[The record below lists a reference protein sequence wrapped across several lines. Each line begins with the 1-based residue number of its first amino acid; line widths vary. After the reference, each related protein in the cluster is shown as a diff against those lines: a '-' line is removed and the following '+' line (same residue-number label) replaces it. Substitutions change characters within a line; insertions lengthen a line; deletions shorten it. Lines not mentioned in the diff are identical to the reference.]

1 MKLITISALI
11 IIFSQLTGCATITGD
26 TAQSIRVETV
36 ALDGSEVKDA
46 ECELANEYGS
56 YKVKTPG
63 NITVRRSSGDM
74 NVTCKKEGSP
84 DAAARAI
91 SRANGGMFGNII
103 FGGGIGAI
111 IDHSKGTGYAY
122 PSWLRMMFGK
132 VLAFDRSDDNE
143 GQPSVGKEAD
153 GKAVA
158 TAPNGAPANAAST
171 SAPAASAQTATTPV
185 VASKTN

>member
-1 MKLITISALI
+1 MKLITISAFI
-11 IIFSQLTGCATITGD
+11 IVFSQLTGCATITGD
-26 TAQSIRVETV
+26 TAQSIRIETV
-36 ALDGSEVKDA
+36 ALDGSEIKDA

-122 PSWLRMMFGK
+122 PAWLRMIFGK
-132 VLAFDRSDDNE
+132 VLAFDRSDDKD
-143 GQPSVGKEAD
+143 GQPSMAKEAD
-153 GKAVA
+153 GKPVA
-158 TAPNGAPANAAST
+158 TTQNAAPANTA
-171 SAPAASAQTATTPV
+171 APAAQTATTPV